1 MKGWTTIYNANTIQ
15 RTTIYNANTIQKNMA
30 VAKITVNKVDFKVQ
44 DIISNKKSFDN
55 EKGQNSVGY
64 NNPKCL

>member
-1 MKGWTTIYNANTIQ
+1 
-15 RTTIYNANTIQKNMA
+15 MA
-30 VAKITVNKVDFKVQ
+30 VAKTAVNKVDFKVQ
-44 DIISNKKSFDN
+44 DNTSNKKSFDN